1 MQPLSYAECS
11 PSVLGKLHH
20 EINATYK
27 FNCQYWTI
35 PSPVGFAVTN
45 LVPLLVLIPLFDRF
59 IYTCLSGWK
68 VFSMFGRIAIG
79 NLFLLFSIIMGLG
92 VEVYRFSLSREM
104 STVIGSNTL
113 NINVIPFHTESSLVF
128 HVATP
133 MSILLVLPQFFL
145 FAFAEVFANITSE
158 WYL

>member
-1 MQPLSYAECS
+1 MQPLSYAECPTS
-11 PSVLGKLHH
+11 ALGKLHH
-20 EINATYK
+20 EIRSNFS

-45 LVPLLVLIPLFDRF
+45 LLPLLLLIPLFDRF

-79 NLFLLFSIIMGLG
+79 NLFLFSSILMGLG

-104 STVIGSNTL
+104 LSAIGSNRTL

-133 MSILLVLPQFFL
+133 VSIVLVLPQYFL
-145 FAFAEVFANITSE
+145 FAFAEVFATITSE
-158 WYL
+158 CN